1 MFQIS
6 FEDHMN
12 EDEWISAQADENRY
26 RRPILGLDRC
36 TEIFARETADIP
48 AGMFTRLRFLLLA
61 PIG

>member
-1 MFQIS
+1 
-6 FEDHMN
+6 MN